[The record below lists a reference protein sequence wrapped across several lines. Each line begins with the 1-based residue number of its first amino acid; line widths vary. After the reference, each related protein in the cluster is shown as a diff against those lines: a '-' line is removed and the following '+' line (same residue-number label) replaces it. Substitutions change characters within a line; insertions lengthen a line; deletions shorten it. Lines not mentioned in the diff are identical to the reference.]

1 MKIQILSV
9 HSEENETSILQA
21 ACGKKNKKQSTLAAT
36 FSEK

>member
-21 ACGKKNKKQSTLAAT
+21 ASEKKKQSTLAAT
-36 FSEK
+36 FYEK

>member
-21 ACGKKNKKQSTLAAT
+21 ACGKKTKNNLL
-36 FSEK
+36 

>member
-21 ACGKKNKKQSTLAAT
+21 ASEKKQSTLAAT